1 MNKWCKPAP
10 AANAFRTILFVVMIL
25 LFALPFI
32 LAVIVSFSAE
42 SSITANGYSFFPS
55 EWSTAAYMQIFS
67 SGSIWRSLLNS
78 LIVTAAG
85 TVLSLFL
92 ILTMAYALT
101 CKGFRLK
108 KVLTAVV
115 VIPMFFSGGLA
126 ASYVVN
132 TQLFHLKDSLLALIL
147 PCACSSWYI
156 FIAKRYFTQSIPPSV
171 IEASK
176 LDGASPF
183 QTFCRIILP
192 LSKPLI
198 ATLGVFEAFSYWN
211 SWYYA
216 MLYISNSKSNLYP
229 LQYMLVR
236 IQNSME
242 AALRLEENVSGVV
255 AASAPSESV
264 RMALLVMIV
273 LPVILLY
280 PFTQK
285 YLEGGFT
292 QGASKD

>member
-10 AANAFRTILFVVMIL
+10 ATNALRTILFLVMTL
-25 LFALPFI
+25 LFTLPFI
-32 LAVIVSFSAE
+32 LAIIVSFSAE
-42 SSITANGYSFFPS
+42 SSIAANGYSFFPS
-55 EWSTAAYMQIFS
+55 EWSISAYEQVFS
-67 SGSIWRSLLNS
+67 SSSIWRSLLNS
-78 LIVTAAG
+78 FLITAVG

-108 KVLTAVV
+108 KILNAIV

-132 TQLFHLKDSLLALIL
+132 TQLFHLKDSLLAMIL

-156 FIAKRYFTQSIPPSV
+156 FIAKRYIMQSIPQSV
-171 IEASK
+171 IEASR

-183 QTFCRIILP
+183 QTFCRIIIP

-216 MLYISNSKSNLYP
+216 MLYISNNKSNLYP

-242 AALRLEENVSGVV
+242 AALKLEENVSGVV

-285 YLEGGFT
+285 YLEDGFM